1 MQHRVYYQPYIEESH
16 KDLCKIYWQRNTD
29 KKASFTY
36 SVPEIAEKFNISN
49 KEIPQLI
56 RSGSYLL
63 LDGYFCLG
71 CNIQRIVRTRS
82 ELRQQTKEWRCEKC
96 AFSWSNSYNADRQV
110 REVLEKQNRTGLSE
124 MSDMI
129 INRLNHL
136 NARKTPEPG
145 KLNIVDKYLLVIVL
159 DVLANNNTKNIV
171 KLINNSC
178 ILTDE
183 KRLSPSLALDI
194 QILKRLHTKNLLTIN
209 YQESYRPFYIN
220 EKGDLEIDY
229 KYADFNFSYNNEQ
242 LRVLTTFLKTEDA
255 KCELINHP
263 EFSKWAENIIV
274 HELIE
279 YLLIESA
286 YESLYPNIGANIL
299 TVLKELAINY
309 SLNNCYYAVWSAV
322 QYSAKFYR
330 KGANKKHAANTIGKN
345 IETNLEKLKATPY
358 NGKLFQRPKELPQSL
373 LSKRMLDDN
382 FGIKDCSFKLPL
394 KFLLENCI
402 AHINYNSIDS
412 NVALSASSANT
423 AVNNLNISNI
433 NILNYQKH
441 SIYGKLGSK

>member
-1 MQHRVYYQPYIEESH
+1 M
-16 KDLCKIYWQRNTD
+16 
-29 KKASFTY
+29 
-36 SVPEIAEKFNISN
+36 
-49 KEIPQLI
+49 
-56 RSGSYLL
+56 
-63 LDGYFCLG
+63 
-71 CNIQRIVRTRS
+71 
-82 ELRQQTKEWRCEKC
+82 
-96 AFSWSNSYNADRQV
+96 
-110 REVLEKQNRTGLSE
+110 
-124 MSDMI
+124 
-129 INRLNHL
+129 
-136 NARKTPEPG
+136 
-145 KLNIVDKYLLVIVL
+145 L

-171 KLINNSC
+171 TLINNSC